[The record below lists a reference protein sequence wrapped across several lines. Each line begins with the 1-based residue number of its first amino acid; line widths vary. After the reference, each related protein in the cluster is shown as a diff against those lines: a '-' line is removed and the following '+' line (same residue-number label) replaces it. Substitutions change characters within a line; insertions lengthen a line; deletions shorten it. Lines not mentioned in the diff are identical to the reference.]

1 MAEDIEIKKVM
12 INEKEYPGLLREIKD
27 PPQSLYCIGDISLL
41 KKRCIAVVGS
51 RKTSEYGKWAAYKT
65 GSRMAE
71 HDMTVVSGMALGIDS
86 YAHKG
91 ALAKKGSTIAVL
103 GSGIDICYP
112 AANGRL
118 KEQIEKSGLVIS
130 EYPKGHPPSF
140 YTFPRRNRIISGL
153 SEAAVVISAGLNS
166 GALITAELAAEQ
178 GRDVYA
184 VPGNINSI
192 YNMGSNK
199 LIRDGAIMI
208 SKIDDLLD
216 DLGIKRKE
224 TDEAEASLGLA
235 EKTVFGLIAENGE
248 VTADYLCRK
257 TGKKSSYISGI
268 VTVLEMKGVVET
280 SSGKI
285 FVAK

>member
-12 INEKEYPGLLREIKD
+12 INEKEYPRLLREIKD

-91 ALAKKGSTIAVL
+91 LLPKKLYDRST
-103 GSGIDICYP
+103 GIRNRYMLSC
-112 AANGRL
+112 GKR
-118 KEQIEKSGLVIS
+118 QIKRTNRKKRACDLRVS
-130 EYPKGHPPSF
+130 KGHPPSF

-184 VPGNINSI
+184 VPG
-192 YNMGSNK
+192 
-199 LIRDGAIMI
+199 
-208 SKIDDLLD
+208 
-216 DLGIKRKE
+216 
-224 TDEAEASLGLA
+224 T
-235 EKTVFGLIAENGE
+235 
-248 VTADYLCRK
+248 
-257 TGKKSSYISGI
+257 
-268 VTVLEMKGVVET
+268 
-280 SSGKI
+280 
-285 FVAK
+285 